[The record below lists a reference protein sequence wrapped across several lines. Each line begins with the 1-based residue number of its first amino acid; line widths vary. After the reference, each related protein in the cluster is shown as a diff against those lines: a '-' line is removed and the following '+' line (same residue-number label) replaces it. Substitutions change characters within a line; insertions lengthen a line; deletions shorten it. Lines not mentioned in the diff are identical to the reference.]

1 MLFRRISQHIKDQN
15 WTAVGLDSLIVI
27 VGVFL
32 GLQAQDW
39 NQSRQENTALQSY
52 LSSMSRNIEFD
63 LDRLKSLQE
72 KRSNVL
78 NSTNYLISN
87 AYVTEFID
95 RPAVQIASDA
105 YKNLSDNESFNAD
118 QTAFDTFKQSG
129 LLRNIQGQ
137 DLEDLIFRYYNL
149 AEEVA
154 SQEAVYNQALNDYL
168 SKLSNEG
175 FEAMG
180 YVMYPL
186 YMSDE
191 QLIEQQSQIRTIFEH
206 PSTISLY
213 SHAFLHTSEL
223 IIRYENLTRLGEEIV
238 HVIRNGSRSMDI
250 STPDVL
256 DALYR
261 IDGDKGYP
269 KIIPNGVVMNRFYEA
284 GFEDANS
291 EGFTLSYGL
300 TEISLKAPNSDWAV
314 FYLRH
319 RSNAFADRPS
329 KDFSGFKSITLTLKG
344 AIGGEEVFVSM
355 KDGTDADD
363 GLESKYALTVSQ
375 DWETYTIPLSVFETA
390 DLTDIFVPVQLIFY
404 GGGDGISVRDIE
416 FQS

>member
-1 MLFRRISQHIKDQN
+1 MLFRRIAQHVKDQN
-15 WTAVGLDSLIVI
+15 WTAVGLDFLIVV

-39 NQSRQENTALQSY
+39 NQSRQESSALQSY
-52 LSSMSRNIEFD
+52 LISMSRNIEFD
-63 LDRLKSLQE
+63 LDRLQSLQN

-78 NSTNYLISN
+78 NSTNYLITN

-118 QTAFDTFKQSG
+118 QTAFDTFKASG

-137 DLEDLIFRYYNL
+137 NLEDLIFRYYNL

-154 SQEAVYNQALNDYL
+154 SQEAVYNRALNDYL
-168 SKLSNEG
+168 NKLSNEG

-191 QLIEQQSQIRTIFEH
+191 QLLELQPQIRTIFEH

-213 SHAFLHTSEL
+213 SHAFLHTHEL
-223 IIRYENLTRLGEEIV
+223 IIRYENLTQLGEEIV
-238 HVIRNGSRSMDI
+238 HIIQNGRGSQNMSSSDI
-250 STPDVL
+250 L
-256 DALYR
+256 DSLYE
-261 IDGDKGYP
+261 IDGEKGYP
-269 KIIPNGVVMNRFYEA
+269 KIIPNGVVMNRYYEA
-284 GFEDANS
+284 GYDDANS
-291 EGFTLSYGL
+291 EGFALSYGL

-314 FYLRH
+314 FYVRN
-319 RSNAFADRPS
+319 RSNAFADRPA
-329 KDFSGFKSITLTLKG
+329 KDFSAFKSMSLTLKG
-344 AIGGEEVFVSM
+344 AIGGEEVFISM
-355 KDGTDADD
+355 KDSSDPDD
-363 GLESKYALTVSQ
+363 GLESKHPLTLSG

-390 DLTDIFVPVQLIFY
+390 DLTDLFVPVQFIFY
-404 GGGDGISVRDIE
+404 GGGDEISVRNIE